1 MKTIYTIL
9 ASLIMVCAFQT
20 ASLAQTTNIS
30 ETFKKHFNETVQ
42 EVHGLEN
49 TDEKRAVLNES
60 FNKIITVIDRIES
73 RVSLTEDETA
83 SLESYKLGITE
94 KVNELNGL
102 DGFDEIADEDLDDFS
117 SFSQEYIEQAN
128 RTITIGVGTALL
140 IVLLLLIL

>member
-1 MKTIYTIL
+1 MKTLYTIL
-9 ASLIMVCAFQT
+9 ASLLMVCAFQT
-20 ASLAQTTNIS
+20 ASLAQTSNIS

-42 EVHGLEN
+42 VVHGTED
-49 TDEKRAVLNES
+49 TAEKRAVLNES

-73 RVSLTEDETA
+73 RVSLTDDEIA